1 MTAVSRENKT
11 VTYPIVTG
19 EINGLMRSALLDT
32 GAGISYAPSTLIDK
46 VGINPIRRE
55 LKRIEMTF
63 RSSYKAVDIFDLSIT
78 SFQSNFQ
85 LDAQVSQVER
95 SELLTIENWNYADV
109 VMQFSHPRSMT
120 LNDDDDKKS
129 LLPVHLILETNEVTK
144 IKTGTKLRTGWPGE
158 PVAELRQ
165 FRQTIQSPGKDADIT
180 EVLLPLTSSVDY
192 EELCR
197 LDDLGLKD
205 SPSSKQETV
214 HGEFKAQ
221 LTCSPKGWY
230 ETSLP
235 WKGNHPPLPDNHEGS
250 LKPLKS
256 LISKLEKQGE
266 LERYNR
272 IIQDQIS
279 KGIMEYG
286 HEKV

>member
-95 SELLTIENWNYADV
+95 SELLTIEN
-109 VMQFSHPRSMT
+109 
-120 LNDDDDKKS
+120 
-129 LLPVHLILETNEVTK
+129 
-144 IKTGTKLRTGWPGE
+144 
-158 PVAELRQ
+158 
-165 FRQTIQSPGKDADIT
+165 
-180 EVLLPLTSSVDY
+180 
-192 EELCR
+192 
-197 LDDLGLKD
+197 
-205 SPSSKQETV
+205 
-214 HGEFKAQ
+214 
-221 LTCSPKGWY
+221 
-230 ETSLP
+230 
-235 WKGNHPPLPDNHEGS
+235 
-250 LKPLKS
+250 
-256 LISKLEKQGE
+256 
-266 LERYNR
+266 
-272 IIQDQIS
+272 
-279 KGIMEYG
+279 
-286 HEKV
+286 